1 MLLFELDAPLFALK
15 ANAPAFEP
23 LSQFPDYKSF
33 ARMAGGLLPAAAL
46 RRPCSVKSHEPAEYA
61 SCFVNVPCP
70 NSERVRRDIA
80 VVPAFSYQRPQVV

>member
-33 ARMAGGLLPAAAL
+33 ARWRAAYFLLLRCAARAL
-46 RRPCSVKSHEPAEYA
+46 
-61 SCFVNVPCP
+61 
-70 NSERVRRDIA
+70 
-80 VVPAFSYQRPQVV
+80 

>member
-33 ARMAGGLLPAAAL
+33 AR
-46 RRPCSVKSHEPAEYA
+46 
-61 SCFVNVPCP
+61 
-70 NSERVRRDIA
+70 
-80 VVPAFSYQRPQVV
+80 